1 MESLKQLGIQTIL
14 GERVMTWPEH
24 PEIVDGKVKT
34 LVTSTGRVL
43 TAEMV
48 LPCTGQKPHVA
59 LMAAFRPEVIST
71 TTGRIRIHPTLQV
84 DNSSSNEQE
93 AEDLSHIFACGDC
106 AESGAIQAGHTA
118 YWQGQQAAQNIV
130 KMIANKEVLLAGPLG
145 EYKPTHPAIKV
156 TLGRVSNSV
165 YCQTMADRPSI
176 TASSPM
182 PTVPVLPERGSRIFQ
197 FLSCGKYI
205 RTVA

>member
-14 GERVMTWPEH
+14 GERVMTWPEN
-24 PEIVDGKVKT
+24 PEILDGKVKT
-34 LVTSTGRVL
+34 LVTSTGRAL

-84 DNSSSNEQE
+84 DNSSSNEHE
-93 AEDLSHIFACGDC
+93 AEDVSHIFACGDC

-156 TLGRVSNSV
+156 TLGRVSSSI
-165 YCQTMADRPSI
+165 CRQITADRPRI

-182 PTVPVLPERGSRIFQ
+182 LTVPVSPERGSRIFQ
-197 FLSCGKYI
+197 FLLCGKYI
-205 RTVA
+205 CIVA

>member
-1 MESLKQLGIQTIL
+1 MESLKQLGIQTVL

-24 PEIVDGKVKT
+24 PEILDGKLKT
-34 LVTSTGRVL
+34 LVTSTGRKL

-59 LMAAFRPEVIST
+59 LMAAFRPETISP

-84 DNSSSNEQE
+84 DSSTPND
-93 AEDLSHIFACGDC
+93 EDVEVMSHIFACGDC

-156 TLGRVSNSV
+156 TLGRVSV
-165 YCQTMADRPSI
+165 SI
-176 TASSPM
+176 CH
-182 PTVPVLPERGSRIFQ
+182 ECNR
-197 FLSCGKYI
+197 
-205 RTVA
+205 

>member
-1 MESLKQLGIQTIL
+1 MQSLKQLGIQTIL

-24 PEIVDGKVKT
+24 PEILDGKLKS
-34 LVTSTGRVL
+34 LVTSTGREL
-43 TAEMV
+43 TAEMI

-59 LMAAFRPEVIST
+59 LMAAFRPEVISP

-84 DNSSSNEQE
+84 DNSTSNEEE
-93 AEDLSHIFACGDC
+93 AEDMSHIFACGDC

-130 KMIANKEVLLAGPLG
+130 KMIANKDVLLGGPLG

-156 TLGRVSNSV
+156 TLGRVS
-165 YCQTMADRPSI
+165 
-176 TASSPM
+176 
-182 PTVPVLPERGSRIFQ
+182 VPVYHGYNR
-197 FLSCGKYI
+197 
-205 RTVA
+205 

>member
-1 MESLKQLGIQTIL
+1 MKSLKQLEVRTVL
-14 GERVMTWPEH
+14 GERVMTWPDH
-24 PEIVDGKVKT
+24 PEILDGKLKT
-34 LVTSTGRVL
+34 LVTSTGREL

-59 LMAAFRPEVIST
+59 LMTAFRPELISPS
-71 TTGRIRIHPTLQV
+71 TGRIRIHPTLQV
-84 DNSSSNEQE
+84 NNSLPEAE
-93 AEDLSHIFACGDC
+93 DAEDLSHIFACGDC

-156 TLGRVSNSV
+156 TLGRVSISNDLYS
-165 YCQTMADRPSI
+165 DR
-176 TASSPM
+176 
-182 PTVPVLPERGSRIFQ
+182 
-197 FLSCGKYI
+197 
-205 RTVA
+205 